1 MRRQILKGFTMVA
14 LIVGVAFMAAVVS
27 ANGQTSIGVTAN
39 IPFEFVVGDQ
49 TLPAGKYT
57 VKTITMGSQ
66 VLAIRSQN
74 KTALRQSNSLRA
86 SKAQDKGK
94 LVFHRYGQRYFLS
107 EVWSAGDEAGRQLR
121 KSREERNIEI
131 QLAAI
136 PSKNDSVGSTY
147 EVVEIVA
154 MVR

>member
-1 MRRQILKGFTMVA
+1 MKRQLLKGFTMLV
-14 LIVGVAFMAAVVS
+14 LIVGVAFTAAVVS

-39 IPFEFVVGDQ
+39 IPFEFVVADQ

-57 VKTITMGSQ
+57 VEKMSMSSE
-66 VLAIRSQN
+66 VLAIRSRN
-74 KTALRQSNSLRA
+74 KTALRLSNPLRA
-86 SKAQDKGK
+86 NKAPNQSK

-107 EVWSAGDEAGRQLR
+107 EVWSAGEQAGRQLR

-136 PSKNDSVGSTY
+136 PSKGDSVGSTY

>member
-1 MRRQILKGFTMVA
+1 MRRQILKGFTTLA

-57 VKTITMGSQ
+57 AETITMGSQ
-66 VLAIRSQN
+66 VLAIRGQN
-74 KTALRQSNSLRA
+74 KAALRQSNSLRA
-86 SKAQDKGK
+86 NKVPDKGK

-107 EVWSAGDEAGRQLR
+107 EVWAAGDQTGRQLR
-121 KSREERNIEI
+121 KSREERNIET

-136 PSKNDSVGSTY
+136 PSKSDLAKGTY